1 MSRVMLTVA
10 YDGTDFHGFARQPD
24 LRTVQGLLEEA
35 LSRVLFEPVEIFGAS
50 RTDAGVHARHQ
61 VVHFDLDDNSVLPI
75 DRLGY
80 ALSRQMPSDLAVLSA
95 VSPSA
100 SFHARHS
107 VRQKTYRYA
116 IRMGRVRDVFADR
129 FELHVPTQLNVVA
142 MQEAARWLVGKHDF
156 TSFCFAHAQQDS
168 KIRTL
173 DDIRI
178 VLPDERRLVLEVSGR
193 AFLHN
198 MIRIITGTLLEV
210 GKGRRTSEDMKRIL
224 AQRDRRAAGP
234 TAPARGLTL
243 WDIRYADRSA
253 EASDFALRWP

>member
-1 MSRVMLTVA
+1 MLTVA
-10 YDGTDFHGFARQPD
+10 YDGTDFHGFARQPE
-24 LRTVQGLLEEA
+24 LRTVQGVLEVG
-35 LSRVLFEPVEIFGAS
+35 LSRVLVKPVEVFGAS

-61 VVHFDLDDNSVLPI
+61 VVHFDLEDDNCVLPI

-95 VSPSA
+95 ISPWA
-100 SFHARHS
+100 RFHARHS

-116 IRMGRVRDVFADR
+116 IRVGRVRDVFTDR

-142 MQEAARWLVGKHDF
+142 MQEAARWLTGRHDF

-178 VLPDERRLVLEVSGR
+178 VRPDETRLLLEVSGKS
-193 AFLHN
+193 FLHN
-198 MIRIITGTLLEV
+198 MIRIIMGTLLDV
-210 GKGRRTSEDMKRIL
+210 GQGRRTSEDMKRIL

-243 WDIRYADRSA
+243 WDIRYDDSSA
-253 EASDFALRWP
+253 EASNFTLRWP